1 MKYKNNKEGHS
12 FHHLKKIMSVRW
24 AFKIVSGLQYLEPLQ
39 HAFLLSFWIIEKLLS
54 EFSHKS
60 ILGVNIVLTIVK
72 STVHPEY
79 FVVYDFFNL
88 LHKMN
93 FAQSVW

>member
-1 MKYKNNKEGHS
+1 MKYKNNKQGRS

-24 AFKIVSGLQYLEPLQ
+24 AFKIVSGFQYLEPLQ
-39 HAFLLSFWIIEKLLS
+39 HALLLLFWIIEKLLS

-60 ILGVNIVLTIVK
+60 IWGVNIVLTIVK

-79 FVVYDFFNL
+79 FVVYDFLTYFI
-88 LHKMN
+88 K
-93 FAQSVW
+93 